1 MGGLF
6 DVDGPIM
13 NALQDLMVLVVL
25 NLFTI
30 LCCIPIFT
38 AGAALT
44 ALHFTIMKMKKGK
57 SGLYKLYFKEFK
69 NNLKTMTN
77 TWIILLF
84 FAIFLAFDYWIL
96 YRMASGAGA
105 DNLSKT
111 KIFLFNSGTDMLKFL
126 FLLEYLGIFIWFA
139 IFVWVFPYG
148 ARFVNSAKA
157 NLHNALLLATGKLPR
172 TLLMMLFTMLVP
184 FFLLVAFL
192 KVFPLFVALGI
203 SLPAYLCSFIYAG
216 VIDPMVRK
224 AKLAAGIPLEDDEED
239 DEREK
244 RLLGEAEEKE
254 KRLLEEA
261 EEREAAGEKIEEKQ
275 TSENQ

>member
-30 LCCIPIFT
+30 LCCIPVFT

-57 SGLYKLYFKEFK
+57 SGLYKMYFREFK
-69 NNLKTMTN
+69 NNLKTMTP
-77 TWIILLF
+77 TWIVLLLF
-84 FAIFLAFDYWIL
+84 GIFLAFDYWIL
-96 YRMASGAGA
+96 YRMASAGES
-105 DNLSKT
+105 NLAKT
-111 KIFLFNSGTDMLKFL
+111 KVFLFNSGTDMMKFL

-148 ARFVNSAKA
+148 ARFVNSIRA

-172 TLLMMLFTMLVP
+172 TLVMMLFTMLVP
-184 FFLLVAFL
+184 FFMLVAFL

-216 VIDPMVRK
+216 VMDPMVRK
-224 AKLAAGIPLEDDEED
+224 AKLAAGIPLLDDEED
-239 DEREK
+239 DKEEV
-244 RLLGEAEEKE
+244 EEKE
-254 KRLLEEA
+254 EKYKK
-261 EEREAAGEKIEEKQ
+261 GEK
-275 TSENQ
+275 TDS

>member
-1 MGGLF
+1 MGGIF

-25 NLFTI
+25 NLLTI
-30 LCCIPIFT
+30 LCCIPVFT

-44 ALHFTIMKMKKGK
+44 ALHFTIMKLKKGK

-69 NNLKTMTN
+69 NNLKTMTP
-77 TWIILLF
+77 TWIVLLLF
-84 FAIFLAFDYWIL
+84 GIFLAFDYWIL
-96 YRMASGAGA
+96 YRMSVGAGES
-105 DNLSKT
+105 NLAKT
-111 KIFLFNSGTDMLKFL
+111 KVFLFNSGTDMMKFL
-126 FLLEYLGIFIWFA
+126 FLLEYLGIFLWFA

-172 TLLMMLFTMLVP
+172 TLLMMLFTMLVQ
-184 FFLLVAFL
+184 FFMLVAFL
-192 KVFPLFVALGI
+192 KVFPLFVTIGI

-224 AKLAAGIPLEDDEED
+224 AKLAAGLPLLDDEED
-239 DEREK
+239 EEREK
-244 RLLGEAEEKE
+244 RL
-254 KRLLEEA
+254 REEA
-261 EEREAAGEKIEEKQ
+261 ESEEE
-275 TSENQ
+275 TNSEIQ